1 MNVAI
6 ESENPICIRIKV
18 TRLFKTP
25 KIPPYN
31 DTNGIIK
38 TWNGITIDAIINVNR
53 SLHAFQLFLTITNAV
68 IADKRIVQIVAE
80 TVLISELVK
89 DVVKFIFFIASEK
102 FVTINP

>member
-25 KIPPYN
+25 KIPYN

-68 IADKRIVQIVAE
+68 IADKRIVPIVAE
-80 TVLISELVK
+80 TVMISELVN